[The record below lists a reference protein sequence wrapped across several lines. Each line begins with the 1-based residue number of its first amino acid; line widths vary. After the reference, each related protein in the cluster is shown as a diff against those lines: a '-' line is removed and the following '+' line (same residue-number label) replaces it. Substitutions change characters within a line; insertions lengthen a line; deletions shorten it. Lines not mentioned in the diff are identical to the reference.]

1 MSFRIFVPTLILVHL
16 AACSTLD
23 SDPNTDPDDT
33 DGAATTS
40 GTTSDGSGVDQPTT
54 STTADPSSGTTG
66 SGPTAPTTDGPD
78 TDGTGT
84 TTDGTT
90 DGTGTDG
97 TIGTTTGTTADDTA
111 ATTTE
116 DTAGTT
122 TDDTTGTITG
132 TTTDDIT
139 GTTTDDT
146 TTDGVGFPDDAV
158 FVHIGV
164 GLDSNPGTQDAPK
177 RTIQAGIAAAVMA
190 GAGAVY
196 IAEGTYDVD
205 YQDNKVITLQDGV
218 SLFGGYKADDW
229 GDRDPGLYPSL
240 IVDKSTTGGSASQ
253 PNRAVDGGTGVGPDT
268 VVDGLTIQGGTG
280 DHATAVFI
288 DGSNPT
294 LTGNVLL
301 GGAAADLYSYGLSV
315 REASPTIKHNR
326 IQGGE
331 HEHLTNA
338 TGAYFLASS
347 AHVEGNI
354 IHAGF
359 SWRARGVQII
369 SSDLVLYNNVI
380 DGGTWPDLSPKP
392 ALASYAHAVSV
403 SGGAPTVAGNT
414 LMTSSALKGVGVY
427 LANDAAPKIDGNII
441 TRAARCVR
449 NNNTS
454 HKAASLR
461 NNAFNCTQAYEHD
474 DTTYNELLP
483 LETLLSAEGTLASG
497 NVKVA
502 PTFVQGGTYHLEPGG
517 ETSCVLAQ
525 GGLDQSPLF
534 TTDHDGAPRTVPWT
548 IGAFE
553 LDGPCM

>member
-1 MSFRIFVPTLILVHL
+1 MEAEGF
-16 AACSTLD
+16 
-23 SDPNTDPDDT
+23 
-33 DGAATTS
+33 
-40 GTTSDGSGVDQPTT
+40 
-54 STTADPSSGTTG
+54 
-66 SGPTAPTTDGPD
+66 
-78 TDGTGT
+78 
-84 TTDGTT
+84 
-90 DGTGTDG
+90 
-97 TIGTTTGTTADDTA
+97 
-111 ATTTE
+111 
-116 DTAGTT
+116 
-122 TDDTTGTITG
+122 
-132 TTTDDIT
+132 
-139 GTTTDDT
+139 
-146 TTDGVGFPDDAV
+146 VGFPDDAV

-164 GLDSNPGTQDAPK
+164 GLDSNLGTQDAPK

-196 IAEGTYDVD
+196 IAEGTYDDD

-218 SLFGGYKADDW
+218 SLFGGYNADDW

-359 SWRARGVQII
+359 SWRARGVQVI

-414 LMTSSALKGVGVY
+414 LMTSSALRASASTSRTTPPRKSTATSSPGPP
-427 LANDAAPKIDGNII
+427 AACATT
-441 TRAARCVR
+441 TRPTRPRRSA
-449 NNNTS
+449 
-454 HKAASLR
+454 
-461 NNAFNCTQAYEHD
+461 
-474 DTTYNELLP
+474 TTP
-483 LETLLSAEGTLASG
+483 ST
-497 NVKVA
+497 
-502 PTFVQGGTYHLEPGG
+502 
-517 ETSCVLAQ
+517 
-525 GGLDQSPLF
+525 
-534 TTDHDGAPRTVPWT
+534 APRPTSTTTRPTTNSCRWR
-548 IGAFE
+548 
-553 LDGPCM
+553 PS